1 VVVSATSSHS
11 DFFFIRQLTVS
22 HELKWKSRPAFLT
35 EKSWALVG
43 CLTTCNSEKLENIC
57 QLNVL
62 EGDAG
67 NVAQRSNDLHEHGVQ
82 PLQGIFKCSPI
93 LREIPL
99 KVISKFL
106 ISKFRHVLNVV
117 CFLLGD
123 SPVSEFYMPT
133 FWNTLPV
140 PFHEE
145 ECMQNS

>member
-1 VVVSATSSHS
+1 MESI
-11 DFFFIRQLTVS
+11 F
-22 HELKWKSRPAFLT
+22 
-35 EKSWALVG
+35 
-43 CLTTCNSEKLENIC
+43 

-67 NVAQRSNDLHEHGVQ
+67 NVAKGSTDLHEHGVH
-82 PLQGIFKCSPI
+82 PLQGIFRCSPI

-99 KVISKFL
+99 KVIPKFL
-106 ISKFRHVLNVV
+106 ISNFCQVLNVV

-133 FWNTLPV
+133 FWNTLSI

-145 ECMQNS
+145 ESIQNSQVIKNY